1 MALLEVKDL
10 CIHFGGVKAVQDLSF
25 SIEPGLVYAVIGP
38 NGAGKTTLFNL
49 ITGVYA
55 PSSGQILLNDEA
67 IGGKSPHELARRGVA
82 RTFQNL
88 QICMNLSALENVML
102 GAHLQQDRNPLKAA
116 LRWPSITRGDAQLR
130 LESAALMRF
139 VGLDSYINARADS
152 MPYGALKRLEIARAL
167 ALKPRILFL
176 DEPAAGLNPKET
188 LEVDALVR
196 KVADS
201 GVTVV
206 LVEHDMKMVMNLSDR
221 ILVLDYG
228 KKLAEGT
235 AEEVRRNPA
244 VLAAY
249 LGAHSPDEAPAAP
262 APHQPAQTH
271 TQTLPAEVLL
281 RVSGLESC
289 YGRIK
294 ALKGISLEVRRGET
308 VALVGA
314 NGAGKTTF
322 LRTLSGVQP
331 QSAGSLH
338 FCGEDISLLRSDLR
352 TRRGI
357 CQSPEG
363 RQVFGPLSIEDNLRL
378 GAYTQPRHHLA
389 DDLARVFDLFPMLK
403 AKRLLP
409 AGTLSGGQQQM
420 LAIGRA
426 LMGRPQMLL
435 LDEPSMGLAPLLV
448 QEVFKVVRQLKAQG
462 MTILLVEQNAFAAL
476 AIADRAYVLET
487 GQVTLTGTGQ
497 ELINN
502 EQVRAAYLGV

>member
-1 MALLEVKDL
+1 MALLEIKDL
-10 CIHFGGVKAVQDLSF
+10 CINFGGVKAVQNVSF
-25 SIEPGLVYAVIGP
+25 SIEPGIVYAVIGP

-49 ITGVYA
+49 ITGVYT
-55 PSSGQILLNDEA
+55 PSSGSILLDGEA
-67 IGGKSPHELARRGVA
+67 IEGKAPNELARRGVA

-88 QICMNLSALENVML
+88 QICMNMSALENVML
-102 GAHLQQDRNPLKAA
+102 GAHLRLDRNPLKAA
-116 LRWPSITRGDAQLR
+116 LRWPSITRRDAELR
-130 LESAALMRF
+130 AESAELMRF
-139 VGLDSYINARADS
+139 VGLEAYIEARADS

-176 DEPAAGLNPKET
+176 DEPAAGLNTKET
-188 LEVDALVR
+188 LDVDALVR

-235 AEEVRRNPA
+235 GDEVRRNPD
-244 VLAAY
+244 VIAAY
-249 LGAHSPDEAPAAP
+249 LGIQAPQEDSAPALSLPQTKP
-262 APHQPAQTH
+262 AD
-271 TQTLPAEVLL
+271 VLL
-281 RVSGLESC
+281 RVSGMESC

-294 ALKGISLEVRRGET
+294 ALKGINLEVRRGET

-331 QSAGSLH
+331 MSAGSIH
-338 FCGEDISLLRSDLR
+338 FEGEDISAVRSDQR
-352 TRRGI
+352 MRRGI

-363 RQVFGPLSIEDNLRL
+363 RQVFGPLTIEDNLRL
-378 GAYTQPRHHLA
+378 GAYTQARAHVEE
-389 DDLARVFDLFPMLK
+389 DLARVFDMFPILK
-403 AKRLLP
+403 EKRLLP

-448 QEVFKVVRQLKAQG
+448 QEVFNVVKRLKAQG

-476 AIADRAYVLET
+476 AIADRGYVLET
-487 GQVTLTGTGQ
+487 GLVTLTGTGE
-497 ELINN
+497 ELLSN
-502 EQVRAAYLGV
+502 EQVRAAYLGM